1 MSAETFADVLA
12 EIDDPKLIAQ
22 LHQELDSDQLT
33 PQSRSDQK
41 TLSDLYE
48 RLLQRRQNRKPINN
62 RTV

>member
-12 EIDDPKLIAQ
+12 EIDDPELIAQ

>member
-12 EIDDPKLIAQ
+12 EIDDPKLISQ